1 MLLMNEQVDPWVERR
16 TATAIGSTAGI
27 PQGTLVTAPVV
38 QPTGATGTA
47 PVVAVNVI
55 SRWKSKVNILSVA
68 VLPVLTWLYT
78 WLTSA
83 KVVAF
88 EKHPLVFAGGV
99 TVLGFVIG
107 YFRTTSNVVVRS

>member
-1 MLLMNEQVDPWVERR
+1 MLLMNEQFVEKRAAS
-16 TATAIGSTAGI
+16 TETSTANVL
-27 PQGTLVTAPVV
+27 PGTLMNVPSAL
-38 QPTGATGTA
+38 PTGPVPNA

-55 SRWKSKVNILSVA
+55 SKWKSKIVWLSAVA
-68 VLPVLTWLYT
+68 LPVLTWLYT